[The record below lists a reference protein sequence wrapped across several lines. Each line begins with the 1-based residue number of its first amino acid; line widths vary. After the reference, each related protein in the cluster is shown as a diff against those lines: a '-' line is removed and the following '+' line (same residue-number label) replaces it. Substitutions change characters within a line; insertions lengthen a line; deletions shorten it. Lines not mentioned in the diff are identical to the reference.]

1 MELEWLKKCIIRDFF
16 VPKYDKYTLY
26 EEKYKINKDDVVLDI
41 GGSCRAFVYKI
52 QDGDIYIQL
61 NLIL

>member
-1 MELEWLKKCIIRDFF
+1 MGWNNEWLKKCIIRDFF

-41 GGSCRAFVYKI
+41 GGSCGLLFTKYKI
-52 QDGDIYIQL
+52 EKTYIF
-61 NLIL
+61 N